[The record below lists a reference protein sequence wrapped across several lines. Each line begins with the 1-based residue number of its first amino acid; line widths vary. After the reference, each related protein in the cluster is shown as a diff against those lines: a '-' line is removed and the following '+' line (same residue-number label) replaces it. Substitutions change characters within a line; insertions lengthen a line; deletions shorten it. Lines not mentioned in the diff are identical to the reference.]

1 MWRSPRR
8 TPRRSDPSPS
18 IPIGS
23 GNDFAHTLKAEPDAA
38 ALAQAIVSARSRFV
52 DLGLATLRGPSGE
65 LRRYFHNSLGF
76 GLEASVTQES
86 DRIRNLSGGLLYL
99 AAAFR
104 ALRSYDTPQTTIEWL
119 DEQGAPQRIEQ
130 EITLVSIGNAKRTG
144 GAFYLT
150 PAAEIDD
157 ELFDVA
163 LAGAMSR
170 ARLLV
175 LLPRALVGK
184 HTGGLRAHA
193 ALPAD
198 SGAQPYAAARAHG
211 RRGGDGGR
219 ARRRSGRP
227 SRTATDRRLARRPP
241 APLGAPAARES
252 ARPIT
257 VLPRTRHTPESGA
270 GFSASVKFWYTHRR
284 VWNPCERT
292 RTRMGFFHCTCLDP
306 SGSDPTNPFRTVRQ

>member
-1 MWRSPRR
+1 MPASNM
-8 TPRRSDPSPS
+8 TPCRPAARGKPSPS
-18 IPIGS
+18 LRGGAGEGYGVLVAAGGDGTINEVINGAAQSTPDSAPLGPIAVYPVGS
-23 GNDFAHTLKAEPDAA
+23 GNDLAHTLKTEPDPA

-65 LRRYFHNSLGF
+65 LRRYFHNSLGY

-150 PAAEIDD
+150 PAAEVDD

-175 LLPRALVGK
+175 LLPRTLVGK
-184 HTGGLRAHA
+184 HTGAASVRMLRCR
-193 ALPAD
+193 
-198 SGAQPYAAARAHG
+198 QI
-211 RRGGDGGR
+211 R
-219 ARRRSGRP
+219 AR
-227 SRTATDRRLARRPP
+227 SRTPLPVHMDGEVVMADALDAEAVVQVARLQIV
-241 APLGAPAARES
+241 G
-252 ARPIT
+252 
-257 VLPRTRHTPESGA
+257 
-270 GFSASVKFWYTHRR
+270 
-284 VWNPCERT
+284 
-292 RTRMGFFHCTCLDP
+292 
-306 SGSDPTNPFRTVRQ
+306 